1 MICELLLKKSGT
13 KNLKGPKF
21 EENFVEKLKMKI
33 DIFIGNFKGIKRKL
47 KKNQYLSTRIAF

>member
-1 MICELLLKKSGT
+1 LLKKSGT

-47 KKNQYLSTRIAF
+47 KKSQYLYTRIAF

>member
-47 KKNQYLSTRIAF
+47 KKSQYLYTRIAF